1 MMRWRTSMGSLF
13 VKGVTTSQTIR
24 SMCNSQIRL
33 AAKPLAKPIVLVPQ
47 DFFLSL
53 LTNDATSM

>member
-1 MMRWRTSMGSLF
+1 MGSLF